1 METPWN
7 SLVQARN
14 EVPDKVAVVDAQVK
28 LTYTELHE
36 RCGRLGSFLRGK
48 GVGHGSSVGVLLP
61 NIHETIESH
70 FAAAWLGASVV
81 NLNTRLVAHELAYI
95 LGDSAP
101 DAVIVHKDLLD
112 RVPEAMDLAGQE
124 SSIKLILVVRSGAAE
139 GVGALEHAKH
149 QTSWAK
155 YEDAIGADT
164 PGSDFGSKTEVDSS
178 IPYQVYYT
186 SGTTGK
192 PKRVILSLG
201 IVCKHAIGTIDAMR
215 INKNDIW
222 GHFAPMFHLVDAFA
236 IYSVT
241 HVQGTHV
248 MLESFDSVRTMQTME
263 REGVTI
269 SNVASTMVTLMVSS
283 PWCQSL
289 DFSSLRILS
298 CGGSPLVPAT
308 VKKAIGTFGCEFFL
322 SYGMTECCGKISM
335 SILTK
340 EEVRSLDV
348 KSLLDLICT
357 SGRPFSLLRPL
368 RHHSL

>member
-14 EVPDKVAVVDAQVK
+14 DVPDKVAVVDAQVK

-48 GVGHGSSVGVLLP
+48 GVGNGSSVGVLLP

-112 RVPEAMDLAGQE
+112 RVLEAMDLTGQE

-222 GHFAPMFHLVDAFA
+222 GHA

-298 CGGSPLVPAT
+298 CGGSPLVPALFALFPAT
-308 VKKAIGTFGCEFFL
+308 GVSAPHRIKIRGEREREKKKNRNL
-322 SYGMTECCGKISM
+322 
-335 SILTK
+335 
-340 EEVRSLDV
+340 RSGV
-348 KSLLDLICT
+348 V
-357 SGRPFSLLRPL
+357 
-368 RHHSL
+368 